1 MSSPS
6 LPLKIAIATYGHT
19 AAVKDGRA
27 PIEGV
32 APNFVEINPIIAAF
46 RRMVR
51 NVEFDVCEMA
61 PATYMIARAAG
72 APFKAL
78 PLFVFRRFHHAGLVY
93 RPDAGIRQPKDLEG
107 KKAGVR
113 AYSVSTGIWTRGILQ
128 NDCGV
133 DLSKVTW
140 VVDDE
145 EHVTTLR
152 LPPHVVHAPQ
162 GQSLIGMMADG
173 SLQAAFTGPAG
184 IGRAGAPSAGWDASK
199 QAQGWDASKL
209 AQGPNYPE
217 LFPDAPT
224 AERDWYRRT
233 GIYPVHGLIVVKD
246 ELLSA
251 HPWLAKSLFDAFVQ
265 SKALWLQ
272 QLEREGAASDT
283 DRHYLAMSAIVGDPL
298 PLGIAPNRP
307 AIEALIRYSY
317 QQALLPK
324 HYEIDEMFV
333 DPQAA

>member
-1 MSSPS
+1 MPNDR

-27 PIEGV
+27 RIEGV
-32 APNFVEINPIIAAF
+32 APDFVEINPIIAAF

-51 NVEFDVCEMA
+51 DVEFDVCEMA

-78 PLFVFRRFHHAGLVY
+78 PVFVFRRFHHGGFVY
-93 RPDAGIRQPKDLEG
+93 RDDAGIRQPKDLEG
-107 KKAGVR
+107 KTAGVR

-133 DLSKVTW
+133 DISKVTW

-145 EHVTTLR
+145 EHVTSLR
-152 LPPHVVHAPQ
+152 LPPNVVHAPQ
-162 GQSLIGMMADG
+162 GQSLVSMMAEG

-184 IGRAGAPSAGWDASK
+184 LGRSGAPKEGWDASK
-199 QAQGWDASKL
+199 AQQAPVYAEMFADPL
-209 AQGPNYPE
+209 A
-217 LFPDAPT
+217 
-224 AERDWYRRT
+224 AEKDWFRRT

-246 ELLSA
+246 ELLAA
-251 HPWLAKSLFDAFVQ
+251 HPWLAKSLFDAFVE
-265 SKALWLQ
+265 SKELYLQ
-272 QLEREGAASDT
+272 QLQRGEIETDV
-283 DRHYLAMSAIVGDPL
+283 DRHYQKMAGIVGDPL
-298 PLGIAPNRP
+298 PLGIGPNRP
-307 AIEALIRYSY
+307 AIEALIQYSY
-317 QQALLPK
+317 QQGLLPK
-324 HYEIDEMFV
+324 HYAIEDLFV

>member
-1 MSSPS
+1 MPDAK

-32 APNFVEINPIIAAF
+32 EPDFVEINPIIAAF

-51 NVEFDVCEMA
+51 DVEFDVCEMA

-78 PLFVFRRFHHAGLVY
+78 PIFVFRRFHHGGFVC
-93 RPDAGIRQPKDLEG
+93 RSDAGISRPKDLEG

-133 DLSKVTW
+133 DISKVTW

-145 EHVTTLR
+145 EHVSSLR
-152 LPPHVVHAPQ
+152 LPSNVVHAPE
-162 GQSLIGMMADG
+162 GKSLVGMMADG

-184 IGRAGAPSAGWDASK
+184 IGRSGAPKEGWDASK
-199 QAQGWDASKL
+199 AVRAPD
-209 AQGPNYPE
+209 YRE
-217 LFPDAPT
+217 MFPDTVAT
-224 AERDWYRRT
+224 EKDWYERT

-246 ELLSA
+246 ALLDA
-251 HPWLAKSLFDAFVQ
+251 HPWLAKSLFDAFVDAKQ
-265 SKALWLQ
+265 RYLA
-272 QLEREGAASDT
+272 QLEQGVVETDT
-283 DRHYLAMSAIVGDPL
+283 DRHYLAMSEIVGDPL

-307 AIEALIRYSY
+307 AIEALIQYSY
-317 QQALLPK
+317 QQGLLPK
-324 HYEIDEMFV
+324 HYRIDELFV
-333 DPQAA
+333 DPQA